1 MVRFD
6 ARYLFNSIAA
16 VALVAGPSVAR
27 GQDVKRHAFEVPA
40 QDLGASLQALALQ
53 SGITVLVDSKIVA
66 GKQAPALHGS
76 YTVEEALRILLDQS
90 GLVYTPVDGG
100 FAVRHARTG
109 GGSSS
114 TSDGQESSSR
124 EAGCVGPRLL
134 RQSSGSVRTRSAIPA
149 RLGWATLSAV
159 SRKASE
165 ADRTPGSA

>member
-27 GQDVKRHAFEVPA
+27 GQDVKRHSFEVPA
-40 QDLGASLQALALQ
+40 QDLGASLKALALQ

-90 GLVYTPVDGG
+90 GLAYTPVDGG
-100 FAVRHARTG
+100 FAVRQARKSRD
-109 GGSSS
+109 SSS
-114 TSDGQESSSR
+114 TNDGQDIVVTGSR
-124 EAGCVGPRLL
+124 LRGAAIASPVVRIGQEEIRDSGQAGLGDV
-134 RQSSGSVRTRSAIPA
+134 VRRIP
-149 RLGWATLSAV
+149 
-159 SRKASE
+159 
-165 ADRTPGSA
+165 